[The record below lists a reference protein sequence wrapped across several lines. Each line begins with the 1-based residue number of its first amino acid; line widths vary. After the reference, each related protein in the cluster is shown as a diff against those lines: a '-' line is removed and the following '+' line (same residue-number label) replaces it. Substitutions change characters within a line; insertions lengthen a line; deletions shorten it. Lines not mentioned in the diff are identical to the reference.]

1 MEKINFMDI
10 LKLVASIIICQFAG
24 FIGSIFTRASIPTW
38 YASLNKASFNPPNWV
53 FAPVWTLLFL
63 LMGISAYLVWQQGLE
78 NKDVR
83 VSLLIFGIQL
93 VLNVLWT
100 FLFFGQR
107 SPLYA
112 FVEIIILWIAIAL
125 TIFFFLQIS
134 RTGGLLLLP
143 YLLWVTFA
151 AGLNFSIL
159 KLNP

>member
-38 YASLNKASFNPPNWV
+38 YASLNRASFNPPNWV

-112 FVEIIILWIAIAL
+112 FVEIIILWMAIAL

-134 RTGGLLLLP
+134 RTAGLLLLP
-143 YLLWVTFA
+143 YILWVTFA
-151 AGLNFSIL
+151 AVLNFSIM

>member
-1 MEKINFMDI
+1 MEKTNFMDI

-38 YASLNKASFNPPNWV
+38 YAGLTKPSFNPPNWV

-134 RTGGLLLLP
+134 RTAGLLLLP

-151 AGLNFSIL
+151 AVLNFSIL